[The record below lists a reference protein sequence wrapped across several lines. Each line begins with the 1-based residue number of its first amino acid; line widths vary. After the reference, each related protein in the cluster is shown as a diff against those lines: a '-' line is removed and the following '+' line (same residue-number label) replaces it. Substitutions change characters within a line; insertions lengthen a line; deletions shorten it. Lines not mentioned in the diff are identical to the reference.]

1 MVNCM
6 KQAVQFGLDKQFAIA
21 GGQQELEN
29 LLAMPPEARIG
40 WWCFEWYWKVP
51 GIKGLPEFVEKVK
64 KRTGH
69 VPTAHHWFAYA
80 GLYTYALNANA
91 HKTTDARRLA
101 KAIEGYT
108 LPPEIAL
115 QSHPLTYRAGDHQ
128 LMTQL
133 YVGTAKRG
141 DQNAEDLFDVSE
153 TVLGKDVAAPVD
165 ETGCKIA
172 FPA

>member
-1 MVNCM
+1 MVLE
-6 KQAVQFGLDKQFAIA
+6 AA
-21 GGQQELEN
+21 GHQ
-29 LLAMPPEARIG
+29 
-40 WWCFEWYWKVP
+40 
-51 GIKGLPEFVEKVK
+51 GLPEFVETIK

-80 GLYTYALNANA
+80 GLYTYALNANQ
-91 HKTTDARRLA
+91 HKTLDPVRLS

-133 YVGTAKRG
+133 YVGTAKAG
-141 DQNAEDLFDVSE
+141 DQDAEDLFDISE
-153 TVLGKDVAAPVD
+153 TVLGQDVASPVE